1 VGTAHLT
8 ETLIVT
14 PEERKKLLEELLA
27 KKDAEGLKTKDR
39 LAIPPQEIPEQDAD
53 ARRRNVSEVA
63 LGYTEEQ
70 ARLEA
75 LRCLQCR
82 NAPCVQGCP
91 VRIRIREFV
100 GAIAAGDHR
109 QALEIIK
116 ENSLLPAVC
125 GRVCPQEVQCQ
136 EKCTVGLSLKDASKA
151 VSIGRLERFAADWSS
166 SPGEG
171 VPPSDSHTGSTP
183 TNPSGPAQGS
193 SGQDALATEE
203 QGRGAHATVPVV
215 APPTGM
221 KVAIIG
227 SGPGGIVAAADT
239 RRAGHEVTVFEAFHK
254 PGGVLVYGIPE
265 FRLPKAIVRQEIET
279 LRSMGVKIVTNFIVG
294 RTRTIEQLMKEDG
307 FDAVYI
313 GVGAGLPSF
322 MSIEG
327 ESLVGVYSAN
337 EYLTRANLM
346 KAYKFGA
353 GADTPIAR
361 SKKVAVVG
369 GGNVAMDAA
378 RTAVRLGAEKV
389 YLIYRR
395 TEKEMPAR
403 VEEVHHAKQE
413 GIEFR
418 LLQNPKR
425 ILGDANGYVTAV
437 ECLRYEL
444 GEPDASGRRRPVAI
458 PGSEFQIEVDAVIIA
473 IGNLANPLI
482 RQTTPGLEFNK
493 WGNIVV
499 DEHCRTSLAGVYAGG
514 DIVLGAA
521 TVILAMGQGRI
532 AAAAINEYLEK
543 KKAATA

>member
-1 VGTAHLT
+1 M
-8 ETLIVT
+8 
-14 PEERKKLLEELLA
+14 EEHKQLLRGLLA
-27 KKDAEGLKTKDR
+27 KKDSGALKVKDR
-39 LAIPPQEIPEQDAD
+39 MAIPPQPMPQQDAQV
-53 ARRRNVSEVA
+53 RRRNVNEVA
-63 LGYTEEQ
+63 LGYTEQQ

-75 LRCLQCR
+75 LRCLQCK
-82 NAPCVQGCP
+82 NAPCVEGCP
-91 VRIRIREFV
+91 VRIRIRDFI
-100 GAIAAGDHR
+100 GAIADGDQR
-109 QALEIIK
+109 KALEIIK

-136 EKCTVGLSLKDASKA
+136 EKCTVGLSLKDVSKA
-151 VSIGRLERFAADWSS
+151 VSIGRLERFAADHDHN
-166 SPGEG
+166 
-171 VPPSDSHTGSTP
+171 DSAIP
-183 TNPSGPAQGS
+183 
-193 SGQDALATEE
+193 E
-203 QGRGAHATVPVV
+203 V

-221 KVAIIG
+221 KVAVIG

-239 RRAGHEVTVFEAFHK
+239 RRAGHDVTIFEAFHK
-254 PGGVLVYGIPE
+254 PGGVMVYGIPE
-265 FRLPKAIVRQEIET
+265 FRLPKAIVHKEIET
-279 LRSMGVKIVTNFIVG
+279 LRKMGVKIVTNFIVG
-294 RTRTIEQLMKEDG
+294 RTRTIEQLMKQDG

-322 MSIEG
+322 MNIEG

-346 KAYKFGA
+346 KAYSFGA
-353 GADTPIAR
+353 GADTPIAMAKR
-361 SKKVAVVG
+361 VAVVG
-369 GGNVAMDAA
+369 GGNVAMDSA

-389 YLIYRR
+389 YLVYRR

-403 VEEVHHAKQE
+403 VEEVHHAKEE
-413 GIEFR
+413 GIEFY

-425 ILGDANGYVTAV
+425 ILGDEKGHVVAV

-444 GEPDASGRRRPVAI
+444 GEPDASGRRRPIAI

-473 IGNLANPLI
+473 IGNQANPLI

-499 DEHCRTSLAGVYAGG
+499 DENCKTSLEGVYAGG

-532 AAAAINEYLEK
+532 AAAAINQYLAEK
-543 KKAATA
+543 KSG

>member
-1 VGTAHLT
+1 MTS
-8 ETLIVT
+8 
-14 PEERKKLLEELLA
+14 EERKRLLQDLLA
-27 KKDAEGLKTKDR
+27 KKDSGGLKTKDR
-39 LAIPPQEIPEQDAD
+39 LAIPPQEMPEQDAT

-70 ARLEA
+70 ARIEA
-75 LRCLQCR
+75 TRCLQCR
-82 NAPCVQGCP
+82 NAPCVEGCP
-91 VRIRIREFV
+91 VRIRIREFI
-100 GAIAAGDHR
+100 GAIAEGDDSR
-109 QALEIIK
+109 ALAIIK

-136 EKCTVGLSLKDASKA
+136 EKCTVGLSLKDVSQA
-151 VSIGRLERFAADWSS
+151 VSIGRLERFVADR
-166 SPGEG
+166 GRDDTV
-171 VPPSDSHTGSTP
+171 VP
-183 TNPSGPAQGS
+183 A
-193 SGQDALATEE
+193 
-203 QGRGAHATVPVV
+203 V

-221 KVAIIG
+221 KVAVIG

-254 PGGVLVYGIPE
+254 PGGVMVYGIPE

-279 LRSMGVKIVTNFIVG
+279 LRKMGVEIVTNFIVG

-322 MSIEG
+322 MNIEG

-346 KAYKFGA
+346 KAYQFGA

-361 SKKVAVVG
+361 SRRVAVVG
-369 GGNVAMDAA
+369 GGNVAMDSA

-403 VEEVHHAKQE
+403 VEEVYHARQE
-413 GIEFR
+413 GVDFH

-425 ILGDANGYVTAV
+425 ILGDANGNVVAI

-458 PGSEFQIEVDAVIIA
+458 PGSEFQIDVDAVIIA

-499 DEHCRTSLAGVYAGG
+499 DESCKTSMEGVYAGG

-532 AAAAINEYLEK
+532 AAAAINDYLA
-543 KKAATA
+543 KKAAWAKAHPTN